1 MDKTTKPKKEQRQ
14 GQREEDSKLTKL
26 IEEQKKQNG

>member
-1 MDKTTKPKKEQRQ
+1 MEKTIKPKKEKRQ

-26 IEEQKKQNG
+26 IEDQKKQKV